1 MPIDI
6 NSFRTM
12 SAKTDG
18 SSLLYVQ
25 GDQLKSTTAQ
35 KSGGS
40 AQFAEF
46 KAATTAFLDSFK
58 AHYGARLGQMAA
70 NTLQEYVEM
79 DRPLSAS
86 AVSQLAT
93 FADKLDKDNMG
104 GERCVKVGDR
114 MIDLGR
120 IGLDKMPR
128 VGSGAAMK
136 VAKS

>member
-1 MPIDI
+1 MSFDI
-6 NSFRTM
+6 NAFRPM
-12 SAKTDG
+12 SAKADG
-18 SSLLYVQ
+18 ASLLSVQ
-25 GDQLKSTTAQ
+25 DDQPKST
-35 KSGGS
+35 S
-40 AQFAEF
+40 AQRPRSSDQFENF

-58 AHYGARLGQMAA
+58 ARYGAGLGQMAA

-120 IGLDKMPR
+120 IGLEKMSR
-128 VGSGAAMK
+128 VGSGAATK
-136 VAKS
+136 VAKA

>member
-1 MPIDI
+1 M
-6 NSFRTM
+6 
-12 SAKTDG
+12 
-18 SSLLYVQ
+18 Q
-25 GDQLKSTTAQ
+25 GDQPKSTSAQ
-35 KSGGS
+35 RPRSS

-46 KAATTAFLDSFK
+46 KAATTAFLDSYK
-58 AHYGARLGQMAA
+58 EHYGAGLGRMAA

-114 MIDLGR
+114 TIDLGR
-120 IGLDKMPR
+120 IGLEKMSR
-128 VGSGAAMK
+128 VGSGAATK
-136 VAKS
+136 VAKA